1 MGTPEEIYGTPAT
14 PFVAGF
20 MGKAKGI
27 MNYEKLVG
35 FDKEDDFDWAIIRPE
50 FVAVFKKDADHGNK
64 SAIEQGVVE
73 AVTFQGTRLSMQI
86 RIGEH
91 ILEAEQPIEA
101 NMFTV
106 GEEVDVLIYRLFCA
120 AIRTFILPRTKRSNR
135 TKCSIFSDI
144 QSLTAKMNDVSV
156 IGNYKEIAF
165 NAKVNVVNYIK

>member
-1 MGTPEEIYGTPAT
+1 
-14 PFVAGF
+14 

-106 GEEVDVLIYRLFCA
+106 GERSGCTHLSTVFVQQYGRSYCQEQSARTGPSVLYLV
-120 AIRTFILPRTKRSNR
+120 
-135 TKCSIFSDI
+135 IFSR
-144 QSLTAKMNDVSV
+144 
-156 IGNYKEIAF
+156 
-165 NAKVNVVNYIK
+165 